1 MGKVKCLRLG
11 MGFAS
16 IVAFKAMQK
25 DKRKG
30 DFHLFTGRNVFSSVW
45 EKVYVGLECR

>member
-30 DFHLFTGRNVFSSVW
+30 DFHLL
-45 EKVYVGLECR
+45 LEEMCSAACGKRCM